1 MKGWE
6 WDPISD
12 KCLRTTHTFRFP
24 ISTLGNCSVGSWIP
38 NQVDVVPYSILM
50 AFLFKSYYKRLQ
62 LVLKLGEL
70 RTKTILIRGVID
82 FCSSSTTVFILVT
95 HVVSINDGIQWV
107 GTKLWLLHM

>member
-70 RTKTILIRGVID
+70 RTKNPSYQRR
-82 FCSSSTTVFILVT
+82 
-95 HVVSINDGIQWV
+95 
-107 GTKLWLLHM
+107 